1 MSNYLEVVLENV
13 PEDLSETLT
22 AMLMGI
28 GYESFAEENGLFS
41 AFIADA
47 DYDETRL
54 RAVLS
59 CFETL
64 KEAEFRVSTLENK
77 NWNEAWE
84 RNFEPVM
91 IDGRCLV
98 RAPFHPAVE
107 GIEYDL
113 CIMPKMSF
121 GTAHHET
128 TSQVISM
135 LMNLDV
141 TGKRVLDMGSGT
153 GVLAILASKMGAG
166 EVVAIDNDEW
176 AYENA
181 KENTEKNNT
190 PNVNVIKGDSGSIP
204 AGSFDIIL
212 ANINRNILLEQMSS
226 YSASM
231 NTGSILILSGFYEED
246 LEIIRKRAAETG
258 LHLLS
263 TGTKNRWMVAKFEK

>member
-1 MSNYLEVVLENV
+1 MINYLEVVLENV

-22 AMLMGI
+22 AMLMDI
-28 GYESFAEENGLFS
+28 GYESFSEENGLFS
-41 AFIADA
+41 AFIVEA
-47 DYDETRL
+47 DYDESRL
-54 RAVLS
+54 RTVLS
-59 CFETL
+59 SFDAL
-64 KEAEFRVSTLENK
+64 KEAPFRVSRLENK

-84 RNFEPVM
+84 SNFEPVL

-98 RAPFHPAVE
+98 RAPFHEAAE
-107 GIEYDL
+107 GVEYDL

-135 LMNLDV
+135 LMDIDV
-141 TGKRVLDMGSGT
+141 KGKRVLDMGSGT

-166 EVVAIDNDEW
+166 EIFAIDNDEW

-190 PNVNVIKGDSGSIP
+190 PNVNVILGDSGSIP

-212 ANINRNILLEQMSS
+212 ANINRNILLEQMSC

-231 NTGSILILSGFYEED
+231 NPGSILVLSGFYEED
-246 LEIIRKRAAETG
+246 LDVISKRAAETG